1 MAGYTKLFSDIVT
14 SSIWNEDD
22 KTRIVWITLLALSD
36 AKGYVHCAEPSLALM
51 ARVSPEDC
59 AKAVK
64 ILEGPDVYSRTPDD
78 EGKRVTKCN
87 GGWIILNYEKHRNR
101 LSDDST
107 AFTNRERVKRYR
119 ERQKDVTG
127 NVTCR
132 NTASA
137 SAYASVSDIPSALNT
152 PEFQKAWENWQQHR
166 KEIKK
171 PLTVKSV
178 EMQMKE
184 FVAWGP
190 AGAVEAIEH
199 TIKMGWQGIRRPD
212 RETSRKPS
220 RKSYVESKT
229 VIRDR
234 AVTEIVL
241 SLEASKKSALDTGDY
256 QNAINAMSDKYRDMP
271 GVLKEALEIIKGR
284 QRSLV
289 KV

>member
-51 ARVSPEDC
+51 ARVSKEDC
-59 AKAVK
+59 AKAIQK
-64 ILEGPDVYSRTPDD
+64 LEGPDIYSRTPDD
-78 EGKRVTKCN
+78 DGRRVTKCN

-101 LSDDST
+101 LSDDS
-107 AFTNRERVKRYR
+107 AALTNRERVKRYR
-119 ERQKDVTG
+119 ERKANVTG

-137 SAYASVSDIPSALNT
+137 SASVSDIPSELNT
-152 PEFQKAWENWQQHR
+152 PEFQQAWENWQQHR

-184 FVAWGP
+184 FMAWGP
-190 AGAVEAIEH
+190 SGAVEAIEH
-199 TIKMGWQGIRRPD
+199 TIKKGWQGIRRPEHD
-212 RETSRKPS
+212 ANSKPS
-220 RKSYVESKT
+220 YKSYAADKN

-234 AVTEIVL
+234 AVAEIMARLKTE
-241 SLEASKKSALDTGDY
+241 SLATPGESYPQIAERLMLD
-256 QNAINAMSDKYRDMP
+256 DKYQ
-271 GVLKEALEIIKGR
+271 GNAVTFALQKLGAA
-284 QRSLV
+284 
-289 KV
+289 